1 MLKIINAIKK
11 YPNLVRD
18 IENQLDQSESLFYN
32 KENQHTN
39 SSQSRTATEFD
50 KDDSLQIW
58 ELKGQNLGRLPK
70 KGHHKHGTV
79 FVGQNKV
86 EIPKFDLKIIEKY
99 NKLNI
104 DG

>member
-58 ELKGQNLGRLPK
+58 ELKGQNPGRLPK